1 MGRAA
6 GVNGYLC
13 EGRFS
18 PRVNGKRI
26 SRNVYAKTR
35 EECEEKLVELMK
47 TIKYESC

>member
-1 MGRAA
+1 MAFVAKINDRL
-6 GVNGYLC
+6 Y
-13 EGRFS
+13 EGQFTT
-18 PRVNGKRI
+18 RVSGKRI

>member
-6 GVNGYLC
+6 GVNGYLF